1 MGADAFIGFY
11 GIEEVVPADSDITAL
26 EARSADRIV
35 RARWA
40 KLDTWFG
47 RVTDGRDYFLLIG
60 KKFADIGMEGAEER
74 VIDDAEFAAI

>member
-47 RVTDGRDYFLLIG
+47 RVTDGAITFYLS
-60 KKFADIGMEGAEER
+60 ER
-74 VIDDAEFAAI
+74 NSRTSVWKALRSA